1 MPMRSATLRSIAGSA
16 ACVGVATLRR
26 CGSAGRDAMQ
36 LPASCA
42 PPQGF
47 RSAAAGFCSRM
58 FTALSSAFA
67 FCACRSAIAAI
78 SGVMARLVVVDE
90 LERDDAVCCRPL
102 ELLLV
107 VLFCPEP
114 ESVDDDSLERDVLAV
129 CVVPLAC
136 ASGCDEDELVELLD
150 VVVLEELVLEGLV
163 LDEVLVEVSLGVE
176 EDDDD
181 VLVVAVWVLVV

>member
-42 PPQGF
+42 PPHSF
-47 RSAAAGFCSRM
+47 RSAAAGFFSRM
-58 FTALSSAFA
+58 FTALSRAFA
-67 FCACRSAIAAI
+67 FCACRSAIAAM
-78 SGVMARLVVVDE
+78 SGVMARPAVVDE
-90 LERDDAVCCRPL
+90 LERADAVCWRPL

-114 ESVDDDSLERDVLAV
+114 ESLDDDSLEREELAV
-129 CVVPLAC
+129 CVVPLVC
-136 ASGCDEDELVELLD
+136 ASGCDDEEELVELLELVVLLDD
-150 VVVLEELVLEGLV
+150 VVVLEELVLCG
-163 LDEVLVEVSLGVE
+163 
-176 EDDDD
+176 
-181 VLVVAVWVLVV
+181 A

>member
-1 MPMRSATLRSIAGSA
+1 MRSATLRWIAGSA
-16 ACVGVATLRR
+16 ACFGVATVRR
-26 CGSAGRDAMQ
+26 CGSTGRDAMQ
-36 LPASCA
+36 SPASCA

-47 RSAAAGFCSRM
+47 RSAAAGFFSRM

-78 SGVMARLVVVDE
+78 SGVITRPAVVDE
-90 LERDDAVCCRPL
+90 LERCADAVCWRPL
-102 ELLLV
+102 ELPLV

-129 CVVPLAC
+129 CVVPLVC
-136 ASGCDEDELVELLD
+136 ASGCEEDELVELLD
-150 VVVLEELVLEGLV
+150 VVVLEEVVLA
-163 LDEVLVEVSLGVE
+163 EVLVEVSLGVE

-181 VLVVAVWVLVV
+181 E